1 MKKCAAAVVS
11 KKELCEG
18 IYDLRLKTA
27 IAKEAV
33 CGQFVLV
40 FPNDPSR
47 LLGRP
52 LCICE
57 AQGEELR
64 IVFRVS
70 GKGTEGIAALEK
82 NEEIMIEGPLGNG
95 WDIKAAAG
103 KEVLLL
109 CGGIGAPALL
119 ELSKDLGKL
128 KGKEDGPKEVS
139 AVLGYRG
146 AFMNSFLSQDFEKSG
161 SKVILASD
169 DGSIG
174 IKGNVIDAAREA
186 GIKAQV
192 IYACGPMPMLRA
204 VKEYAKEKEIPAYIS
219 LEERMACGVGAC
231 LGCVVKT
238 ARKDAHSQVNNA
250 RICTEGPVFKASEVV
265 L

>member
-1 MKKCAAAVVS
+1 MKKCRARIVS

-18 IYDLRLKTA
+18 IFDIRLRTE
-27 IAKEAV
+27 IAKDAKA
-33 CGQFVLV
+33 GQFVLV

-57 AQGEELR
+57 ADGDELR
-64 IVFRVS
+64 IVFRIS
-70 GKGTEGIAALEK
+70 GLGTKEISGISED
-82 NEEIMIEGPLGNG
+82 EEIMIEGPLGNG
-95 WDIKAAAG
+95 WNIKAAVG

-119 ELSKDLGKL
+119 QLAKKLGSQ
-128 KGKEDGPKEVS
+128 KGKEGGPKNVK
-139 AVLGYRG
+139 AVLGYRN
-146 AFMNSFLSQDFEKSG
+146 ASMNTFLAGDFENAG
-161 SKVILASD
+161 AEVVIASD
-169 DGSIG
+169 DGSVG
-174 IKGNVIDAAREA
+174 IKGNVIEAAGEKD
-186 GIKAQV
+186 IDCDV
-192 IYACGPMPMLRA
+192 IFACGPMPMLKA
-204 VKEYAKEKEIPAYIS
+204 VKSFAEGKKIPAYIS

-238 ARKDAHSQVNNA
+238 AAKDAHSHVNNA
-250 RICTEGPVFKASEVV
+250 RICTEGPVFEASEVI

>member
-1 MKKCAAAVVS
+1 MKKCPAIVIS
-11 KKELCEG
+11 NNKLCDD
-18 IYDLRLKTA
+18 IYDIRLLTG
-27 IAKEAV
+27 IAKEAK

-40 FPNDPSR
+40 FPNDPSK

-57 AQGEELR
+57 ADEEELR

-70 GKGTEGIAALEK
+70 GKGTEGISGLVK

-95 WDIKAAAG
+95 WDLKAAAG

-119 ELSKDLGKL
+119 ELSKRLGKL
-128 KGKEDGPKEVS
+128 KGKENGPKKVR
-139 AVLGYRG
+139 AILGYRG
-146 AFMNSFLSQDFEKSG
+146 AFMDAFLSEDFKKSG
-161 SKVILASD
+161 AEVIIASD

-174 IKGNVIDAAREA
+174 IKGNVIDAAKQKDIRP
-186 GIKAQV
+186 QV
-192 IYACGPMPMLRA
+192 IFACGPMPMLKA
-204 VKEYAKEKEIPAYIS
+204 VKEYAKDQGIPAYIS

-238 ARKDAHSQVNNA
+238 EKKDSHSQVNNA
-250 RICTEGPVFKASEVV
+250 RICTEGPVFDASEVI

>member
-1 MKKCAAAVVS
+1 MKKCKAVIIS
-11 KKELCEG
+11 KDRLCEG
-18 IYDLRLKTA
+18 IYDIRLRTQ
-27 IAKEAV
+27 IAKEAE

-57 AQGEELR
+57 AEGDMLR
-64 IVFRVS
+64 IVFRIS
-70 GKGTEGIAALEK
+70 GDGTKGISELDV
-82 NEEIMIEGPLGNG
+82 NDEIMIEGPLGNG
-95 WDIKAAAG
+95 WDVKAAAG

-119 ELSKDLGKL
+119 ELSKKLGKL
-128 KGKEDGPKEVS
+128 KGREDGPKNVT

-146 AFMNSFLSQDFEKSG
+146 ASMNSFLSGDFNNSG
-161 SKVILASD
+161 ADVVIASD
-169 DGSIG
+169 DGSVG
-174 IKGNVIDAAREA
+174 IKGNVIDAAKEK
-186 GIKAQV
+186 GIRPQV
-192 IYACGPMPMLRA
+192 IFACGPMPMLKA
-204 VKEYAKEKEIPAYIS
+204 VGQYAKELAVPAYIS

-238 ARKDAHSQVNNA
+238 AKKDSHSQVNNA
-250 RICTEGPVFKASEVV
+250 RICTEGPVFEASEVI